1 MGVVEEKSRKFAIRI
16 VKLYKYLCEEK
27 NERVLSKQLLRAG
40 TSIGANIAEAD
51 YAISRSDF
59 LAKTY
64 ISLKETAETIYW
76 LKLLK
81 ETEYI
86 TSEQYESV
94 YTDAEELRRL
104 LSSITKTTKSTPHS
118 SLLTPHLFDRREN

>member
-76 LKLLK
+76 LKMLK